1 MTIKEGIMENFQEE
15 LKSMLSLSGRMNRR
29 SYFMNL
35 LMIFGIGY
43 IGGVCISLA
52 YVSKFFWVLGWLIIG
67 YSVIR
72 ELAIASRR
80 IHDLNGPT
88 YLAILYIAAA
98 IIALFVPTLAKVM
111 LLVKVGLILMP
122 GDKDN
127 NTYGERPAS
136 MIVV

>member
-1 MTIKEGIMENFQEE
+1 MSNVTQE
-15 LKSMLSLSGRMNRR
+15 LKEMMYLSGRMNRR

-88 YLAILYIAAA
+88 YLAGIYIVAA
-98 IIALFVPTLAKVM
+98 IIAIFEPTLAKIMGFVKIG
-111 LLVKVGLILMP
+111 LVLMP
-122 GDKDN
+122 GDEDPN
-127 NTYGERPAS
+127 NYGERPDS

>member
-1 MTIKEGIMENFQEE
+1 MENFQQE

-52 YVSKFFWVLGWLIIG
+52 YVSKFFCVLGWLIIG

>member
-1 MTIKEGIMENFQEE
+1 MENFQQE
-15 LKSMLSLSGRMNRR
+15 LKSMLSLSGRMNRW

-52 YVSKFFWVLGWLIIG
+52 YVSKLFWLLGWLIIG

-88 YLAILYIAAA
+88 YLAIIYIAAA

-122 GDKDN
+122 GNKDV

>member
-1 MTIKEGIMENFQEE
+1 MENFQQE

-43 IGGVCISLA
+43 IGGVSISLT

-88 YLAILYIAAA
+88 YLAILYIVAA

-127 NTYGERPAS
+127 NTYGEIPAS

>member
-1 MTIKEGIMENFQEE
+1 MENFQQE

-43 IGGVCISLA
+43 IGGVSISLA
-52 YVSKFFWVLGWLIIG
+52 YVSKLFWVLGWLIIG

-88 YLAILYIAAA
+88 YLAIIYIAAA

-111 LLVKVGLILMP
+111 LLVKVGLILIP
-122 GDKDN
+122 GNKDG

-136 MIVV
+136 MIAV

>member
-1 MTIKEGIMENFQEE
+1 MENFQQE

-29 SYFMNL
+29 SYFINL

-43 IGGVCISLA
+43 IGGVSISLT

-88 YLAILYIAAA
+88 YLAILYIVAA

>member
-1 MTIKEGIMENFQEE
+1 MENFQQE

-43 IGGVCISLA
+43 IGGVSISLT

-88 YLAILYIAAA
+88 YLAILYIVAA

-111 LLVKVGLILMP
+111 PLVKVGLILMP

>member
-1 MTIKEGIMENFQEE
+1 MENFQQE

-43 IGGVCISLA
+43 IGGVCISIA

>member
-1 MTIKEGIMENFQEE
+1 MENFQQE

-43 IGGVCISLA
+43 IGGVCISLT
-52 YVSKFFWVLGWLIIG
+52 YVSKFFWLLGWLIIG

-98 IIALFVPTLAKVM
+98 IIALFTPMLAKAM

-122 GDKDN
+122 GNKDS